1 MNTTLNEWLRQADE
15 EHWALPHFN
24 ISNLVQLKGVLAAC
38 FEARSP
44 VMIGTSEGE
53 AEFIGFLTARHLIDA
68 AVEETGLP
76 IFLNADHFR
85 SRETIEAA
93 LNAGYDSALL
103 DLSKENEAFNRDEV
117 RRVAE
122 FAHAKDPDASIEGEL
137 GYLVTESSRVY
148 KETVEIPPE
157 SLTDPD
163 AARAFV
169 EATGID
175 RFAPAVGNLHGIA
188 ANAPQLD
195 FDRIAA
201 IRAAVPA
208 RVALVLHGGSG
219 IPDDQMRRAIELGFN
234 NIHVSTEIRVAY
246 TDALRAALSAMPD
259 ETTPYKFYKPVV
271 GSVRVKTMEKL
282 QLFGSI
288 NRV

>member
-1 MNTTLNEWLRQADE
+1 MNETLNDWLRQAAE
-15 EHWALPHFN
+15 ERWAVPHFN
-24 ISNLVQLKGVLAAC
+24 ISNFVQLKGVLAAC
-38 FEARSP
+38 MEAHTP

-53 AEFIGFLTARHLIDA
+53 ADFIGFRMARHWIDA
-68 AVEETGLP
+68 AEEETGLAV
-76 IFLNADHFR
+76 FLNADHFH
-85 SRETIEAA
+85 SFEKVAAA
-93 LNAGYDSALL
+93 LDAGYDSALI
-103 DLSKENEAFNRDEV
+103 DLSKKRVEDNSAET
-117 RRVAE
+117 RRVVDH
-122 FAHAKDPDASIEGEL
+122 AHAKDRAISIEGEL
-137 GYLVTESSRVY
+137 GYLVTESSKIY
-148 KETVEIPPE
+148 KEAVEIPPE

-169 EATGID
+169 ETTGVD

-188 ANAPQLD
+188 ANMPQLD
-195 FDRIAA
+195 FERIAA

-208 RVALVLHGGSG
+208 NVALVLHGGSG

-246 TDALRAALSAMPD
+246 TDALRAALAAMPD

-271 GSVRVKTMEKL
+271 EAVRIKAMEKL

-288 NRV
+288 NRI